1 MLTGRR
7 VLFGCEFFVAP
18 KAQGMVSWLVLRFP
32 PCPGSPFLSH
42 IFSMAGSK
50 RSGEGVESRARVLGA
65 FIEAQRRPLTWLPR
79 SVHSPAKNGRFLPL
93 LSFQHVYARSPPRLP
108 THTRSRGFF
117 FLAACFLQVR
127 PREPVNRP
135 FFALLPRSPLIRHA
149 LTPVNRKL
157 LCSSHSGVECHT
169 STRRR
174 RRRAFDSFRSKQLG
188 HPEPTSGTTTSSPPP
203 WRNHHTTRSGSAA
216 ESRPESG
223 S

>member
-93 LSFQHVYARSPPRLP
+93 LSFQHVYARSPAAFTDNHPKSRIFLLSRLF
-108 THTRSRGFF
+108 SAG
-117 FLAACFLQVR
+117 
-127 PREPVNRP
+127 
-135 FFALLPRSPLIRHA
+135 
-149 LTPVNRKL
+149 
-157 LCSSHSGVECHT
+157 
-169 STRRR
+169 
-174 RRRAFDSFRSKQLG
+174 
-188 HPEPTSGTTTSSPPP
+188 SPP
-203 WRNHHTTRSGSAA
+203 RTRKPPIFRASPAYLTDPTRVNA
-216 ESRPESG
+216 R
-223 S
+223 